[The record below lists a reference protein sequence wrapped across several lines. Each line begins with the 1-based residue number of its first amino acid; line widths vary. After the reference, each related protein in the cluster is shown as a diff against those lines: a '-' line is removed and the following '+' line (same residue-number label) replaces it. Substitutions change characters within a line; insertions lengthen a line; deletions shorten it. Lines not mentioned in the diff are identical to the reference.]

1 MASYEVDERDR
12 QILHLLQR
20 NARSI
25 STEAIGERIGIAAS
39 TVRNRINKMEDAGII
54 QGYHPEIDYNAA
66 GHPLHYLFMCY
77 ASTAERDELVERILE
92 TVPGVVRV
100 NELIDAEINVVV
112 EVIAADAETLD
123 ATNEKLKGCGLE
135 VERGEVY
142 KATHVQPYDHFGSD
156 YEGSDESE

>member
-1 MASYEVDERDR
+1 MGSYELDERDR
-12 QILHLLQR
+12 QILHHLQQ
-20 NARSI
+20 NARGV
-25 STEAIGERIGIAAS
+25 STETIGERIGVAAS

-54 QGYHPEIDYNAA
+54 RGYHPEIDYNAA

-77 ASTAERDELVERILE
+77 APTDERDELVERILE

-123 ATNEKLKGCGLE
+123 SINEKLKACGLE
-135 VERGEVY
+135 VKRGEIY

-156 YEGSDESE
+156 YEVADESE